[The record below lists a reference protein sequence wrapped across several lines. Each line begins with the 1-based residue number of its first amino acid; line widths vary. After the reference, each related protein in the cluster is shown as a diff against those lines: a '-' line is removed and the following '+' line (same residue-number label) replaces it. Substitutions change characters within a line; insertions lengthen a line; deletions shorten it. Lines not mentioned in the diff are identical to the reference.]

1 MNDQLNSFWT
11 RIFGTQTPTVSFCE
25 EATNMIIARPWSF
38 ISNLPF
44 VLIGIFLFFRGGKEG
59 KYIGLA
65 SVIVGLASS
74 LYDAS
79 YRFYAQ
85 VIDLMGM
92 MLLLNSFLYF
102 PLKSIFKKDSI
113 VFLALFANQILYL
126 ILVLFIQG
134 RIGQIWYG
142 LIIATY
148 LALETFQAV
157 KNKHLPKNLVTG
169 LVIFVVATM
178 IWVMDSVLE
187 FCPPQN
193 WLTGRVIFHVLVPIS
208 IYFVYKHIN
217 QNYSLKV
224 KTAKQ

>member
-1 MNDQLNSFWT
+1 MNIKLNSFWT

-44 VLIGIFLFFRGGKEG
+44 ILIGIFLLFKTGKEG

-65 SVIVGLASS
+65 SVVVGLASS

-92 MLLLNSFLYF
+92 MFLLNSFLYF
-102 PLKSIFKKDSI
+102 PLKAIFKKDKI
-113 VFLALFANQILYL
+113 VYLALIANQILYL

-134 RIGQIWYG
+134 RVGQIWYG
-142 LIIATY
+142 VIIATY
-148 LALETFQAV
+148 LALETFQAIRG
-157 KNKHLPKNLVTG
+157 KYFPKNLIIG
-169 LVIFVVATM
+169 LVIFVVATF

-187 FCPPQN
+187 FCPPQD
-193 WLTGRVIFHVLVPIS
+193 WLSGRVIFHILVPIS
-208 IYFVYKHIN
+208 IYFVYRHIN
-217 QNYSLKV
+217 QYYFPKV